1 MDTSKVY
8 RIRTSVGND
17 APNVIQV
24 PLNQTYDMFEILS
37 LKLNQT
43 NMYKLYESNYGV
55 IVGRVIANGGFGVE
69 NAKISIFIPVS
80 DSDRLKDKLLYNFTS
95 VNDRDN
101 DGVRYNLLPDYVDD
115 GCHQNVGTFPNK
127 RLILDNDDVIEMFD
141 KYWNII

>member
-43 NMYKLYESNYGV
+43 NSYKTYESSYGV
-55 IVGRVIANGGFGVE
+55 IVGRVIANGGFGIE
-69 NAKISIFIPVS
+69 NARVSVFIPVS
-80 DSDRLKDKLLYNFTS
+80 DDDSLKDKLL
-95 VNDRDN
+95 
-101 DGVRYNLLPDYVDD
+101 
-115 GCHQNVGTFPNK
+115 
-127 RLILDNDDVIEMFD
+127 
-141 KYWNII
+141 